1 MAVHGLEETGQLKP
15 PMMNAPPPEPESF
28 VEAAR
33 LQAAVRE
40 ELAVILASSS
50 FRTSRKS
57 CEFLQ
62 YVVQV
67 TLDGRID
74 SLKERSIGLDLLG
87 RDVSYDPSSD
97 ATVRVRANEV
107 RKRLKAFY
115 SSQLPA
121 KGYRIELPTGSYSPR
136 FIPTP
141 EPEPFFEVAASK
153 MLTKP
158 REATAAEQELDI
170 DPFGTVRMARPAL
183 FALFLCALFLR
194 QQILSGDPYH
204 QFWDNRLQGKTVML
218 LSLDEVP
225 NSGVTNG
232 DMAQAILPMVWLA
245 GRYDLRPL
253 VRSLV
258 RPREIESS
266 DRQDVLAGNAVII
279 HSAEA
284 TQPTLEADKRLRYLI
299 SGSHGSY
306 RLDDRLQPE
315 SKEVS
320 PDRAAVLTVLPE
332 QPATLWIAGT
342 DWASESRLA
351 EMISSKVNFPS
362 QLTRETEAGRVVQ
375 VVWMSDPSPHLVI
388 YSHQP

>member
-1 MAVHGLEETGQLKP
+1 MAVHGLEEADQANAPT
-15 PMMNAPPPEPESF
+15 MDAPPPEPESF

-40 ELAVILASSS
+40 ELAAILASSS

-141 EPEPFFEVAASK
+141 ALESFFDAAAPK
-153 MLTKP
+153 VPTKP
-158 REATAAEQELDI
+158 REVVAAEQGLDI

-194 QQILSGDPYH
+194 QQIMSGDPYH
-204 QFWDNRLQGKTVML
+204 QFWDKRLQGKTVML
-218 LSLDEVP
+218 LSLDEAP
-225 NSGVTNG
+225 DSGVTNG
-232 DMAQAILPMVWLA
+232 DVAQAILPMVWLA

-253 VRSLV
+253 VR
-258 RPREIESS
+258 PREIENS
-266 DRQDVLAGNAVII
+266 DRQDVLAGNAVIV

-284 TQPTLEADKRLRYLI
+284 TQPALEADKRLRYLI
-299 SGSHGSY
+299 SGSQGSY
-306 RLDDRLQPE
+306 RLVDSLQPG
-315 SKEVS
+315 SKEFV
-320 PDRAAVLTVLPE
+320 PDRSAVLTVLPE

-362 QLTRETEAGRVVQ
+362 QLTRETEAGHVVQ
-375 VVWMSDPSPHLVI
+375 AVWMSDPSPHLVI